1 MDHKNSPRVFVPCR
15 VCHQDIMAIRF
26 LNHARFKHPVE
37 WEKWRPDRGA
47 FGQSARQHFN
57 FVVIDDMD
65 RIIPL

>member
-1 MDHKNSPRVFVPCR
+1 
-15 VCHQDIMAIRF
+15 MAIRF